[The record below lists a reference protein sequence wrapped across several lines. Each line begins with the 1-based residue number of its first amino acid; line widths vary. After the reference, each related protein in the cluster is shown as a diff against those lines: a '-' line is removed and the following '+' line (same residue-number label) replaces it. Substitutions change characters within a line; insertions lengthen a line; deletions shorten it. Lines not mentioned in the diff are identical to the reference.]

1 MSFAPQTND
10 KILTKSATDKNG
22 VELKIGQIVIIPGV
36 DMAKIVSI
44 EGKRIGLN
52 HKSNTFYFNSRVLEF
67 AEFETIIDTDPPLTY
82 TEAEMEQCF
91 MAGFRQC
98 LYIECDSIGSF
109 VPDFQEFIQS
119 LNTPKP

>member
-1 MSFAPQTND
+1 M
-10 KILTKSATDKNG
+10 SATDKNG

-67 AEFETIIDTDPPLTY
+67 AEFETLMDTVPARTY
-82 TEAEMEQCF
+82 TETEIRKAIIIGLSKRMIPGI
-91 MAGFRQC
+91 AGH
-98 LYIECDSIGSF
+98 
-109 VPDFQEFIQS
+109 IQNVIDA
-119 LNTPKP
+119 LNAPKP

>member
-1 MSFAPQTND
+1 MSN
-10 KILTKSATDKNG
+10 DKNG
-22 VELKIGQIVIIPGV
+22 VELKVGQIVIIPGV

-67 AEFETIIDTDPPLTY
+67 AEFETLMDTDPPRTY

-91 MAGFRQC
+91 EMGYQRSH
-98 LYIECDSIGSF
+98 YVEGYGEYG
-109 VPDFQEFIQS
+109 PDFTEFLQS